1 MEHVKRA
8 FRSLESTSVA
18 ILGEDVYEQR
28 VGRVDAMFD
37 NEYCE
42 QQADESFAIYVR
54 RPWEHTHHYILSYSQ
69 EPRRSLYFVLVL
81 YDEARAGL

>member
-1 MEHVKRA
+1 
-8 FRSLESTSVA
+8 
-18 ILGEDVYEQR
+18 
-28 VGRVDAMFD
+28 MFD